1 MTDDTKAIDRA
12 KIIEDN
18 KKEIIKKCET
28 SDEVGV
34 QSKIFLVVRLINLK
48 MVLKLKKTLGL
59 VYAPPAYIGEYGGEI
74 DNWMYPRH
82 TGDFALL
89 RAYTAKDGSSKYDE
103 DNIPYKS
110 DSFLKVSAKGV
121 DEDDFVMVVGYP
133 GRTNRTITFNEI
145 EWDLKIGFQ
154 RP

>member
-18 KKEIIKKCET
+18 KKEIIKKSKLLT
-28 SDEVGV
+28 KLV
-34 QSKIFLVVRLINLK
+34 QSRSFFSGETYKLEK
-48 MVLKLKKTLGL
+48 VLKLKDIRL

-89 RAYTAKDGSSKYDE
+89 RAYTAKDGSVKGDK
-103 DNIPYKS
+103 DNIPINLIH
-110 DSFLKVSAKGV
+110 F
-121 DEDDFVMVVGYP
+121 
-133 GRTNRTITFNEI
+133 
-145 EWDLKIGFQ
+145 
-154 RP
+154 